1 MITVKKLGPILEPT
15 KLNFESKAVLN
26 PAVHQAG
33 DKIHVIYRAINEDQI
48 SCLGYAQLSGP
59 DKVVERWD
67 KPYLAPQNKNERKGI
82 EDPRIT
88 KIDDIFYLTYVI
100 HDGKNAITAYSEG
113 TDLLNLKKQGVISP
127 KIKYHEASK
136 IFTYSKLKDD
146 YYFFESFYQ
155 EYCGKDILL
164 WHKDCFLLPE
174 KINDKYVL
182 FHRILPDV
190 QTMFFEDFGQL
201 KDKYFWIHYL
211 MRLSE
216 NVLLE
221 GEHGFE
227 ARHVGGGG
235 PPIKTDEGWLMIYHA
250 TQEFNKKRIY
260 HAGVALLDLEHPNK
274 LIARLPYP
282 LFSPTKS
289 YELRGLVNNVVFPTG
304 SALFGENLCIY
315 YGAGD
320 SCIALAQV
328 NLENLLDELLKY
340 KKNK

>member
-1 MITVKKLGPILEPT
+1 MIKVKKLGPILEPT
-15 KLNFESKAVLN
+15 SLAFENKAVLN
-26 PAVHQAG
+26 PAIYQDGNDVH
-33 DKIHVIYRAINEDQI
+33 IIYRAISEEQV
-48 SCLGYAQLSGP
+48 SCLGYAKLSGP
-59 DKVVERWD
+59 DIVSERWE
-67 KPYLAPQNKNERKGI
+67 KPYLYPKRKNELRGI
-82 EDPRIT
+82 EDPRLT
-88 KIDDIFYLTYVI
+88 KIDDTLYLTYVI

-113 TDLLNLKKQGVISP
+113 PNLFDLKRQGIISP

-136 IFTYSKLKDD
+136 IFAYSKLKDD

-155 EYCGKDILL
+155 EYCGKNILL

-174 KINDKYVL
+174 KINGKYML

-190 QTMFFEDFGQL
+190 QTMYFEDFGQL

-211 MRLSE
+211 MHLSE

-235 PPIKTDEGWLMIYHA
+235 PPIKTDEGWIMIYHA

-260 HAGVALLDLEHPNK
+260 HAGVALLDLEHPDK
-274 LIARLPYP
+274 IIARLPYP
-282 LFSPTKS
+282 LFSPTED

-304 SALFGENLCIY
+304 SAVFEDNLYIY

-328 NLENLLDELLKY
+328 NLENLLDELLKH
-340 KKNK
+340 KKK